1 MIMTLLIIA
10 VLSTFI
16 NSNINIMAHL
26 FGLAGGFCFPFM
38 RAAKSGGI
46 NRPLFHMNTSV
57 RCVRHLP
64 R

>member
-26 FGLAGGFCFPFM
+26 FGLAGGFLLSF
-38 RAAKSGGI
+38 
-46 NRPLFHMNTSV
+46 L
-57 RCVRHLP
+57 CVQQKKR
-64 R
+64 RY